1 MKEITIE
8 KVIEILNANIE
19 NAAISMDKLDVNL
32 SELGVDSLT
41 FITIIVALED
51 KFECEIPDNKLV
63 MGEMNTAKK
72 IFLVLK
78 DILATTDG

>member
-1 MKEITIE
+1 
-8 KVIEILNANIE
+8 
-19 NAAISMDKLDVNL
+19 MDKLDVNL

-41 FITIIVALED
+41 FITTIVALED
-51 KFECEIPDNKLV
+51 KFECEIPDKKLE